1 MTIND
6 VRNAIQEMYNKL
18 NTINTAKYDYREFY
32 GTCVKLLEIDSH
44 LVSMEELKQ
53 IPDPQKLEET
63 YQKVKK
69 ITNVFISTDKGS
81 SIK

>member
-18 NTINTAKYDYREFY
+18 NIINTAKYDYREFY

-53 IPDPQKLEET
+53 IPDPKKLEET
-63 YQKVKK
+63 YQEVKK
-69 ITNVFISTDKGS
+69 ITNVFISTDKDGC
-81 SIK
+81 